1 MLYHLHELHRAAL
14 TPLRFA
20 AEVNVNLLRH
30 PLNPL
35 AYTPG
40 GRAVAAACD
49 LFENTTRHYGK
60 PAFGLHQTAIDGE
73 RVTVRERIV
82 GRRPFCQL
90 KHFERDGAERR
101 GDPRLLIVA
110 PLSGHYATLL
120 RGTVQAMLP
129 AHDVYITDWRDARM
143 VAHGAGPFDLDDYI
157 DYVIGFLRELGPG
170 THVMAV
176 CQPSVP
182 VLAATA
188 LMAAD
193 GDAATPRSL
202 TLMGGPIDTRISPTV
217 PNRLATQRSLEWFEH
232 TVITRVPLSYPGF
245 MRRVYPGFVQLT
257 GFMTMN
263 LDRHVGAHLRLF
275 NHLVR
280 GDGDGARAHREFY
293 DEYRSVMDLPAE
305 YYLQTVRQ
313 VFQEHQLP
321 RGAMKSRGR
330 AVAPTAIE
338 RTALMTVEGE
348 LDDISGLG
356 QTRAA
361 HDICPSIPAARRAHY
376 VQEGVGHYGV
386 FNGRR
391 WREQIAPRV
400 AAFIRAHDR
409 G

>member
-1 MLYHLHELHRAAL
+1 
-14 TPLRFA
+14 
-20 AEVNVNLLRH
+20 
-30 PLNPL
+30 
-35 AYTPG
+35 
-40 GRAVAAACD
+40 
-49 LFENTTRHYGK
+49 
-60 PAFGLHQTAIDGE
+60 
-73 RVTVRERIV
+73 
-82 GRRPFCQL
+82 
-90 KHFERDGAERR
+90 
-101 GDPRLLIVA
+101 
-110 PLSGHYATLL
+110 
-120 RGTVQAMLP
+120 
-129 AHDVYITDWRDARM
+129 
-143 VAHGAGPFDLDDYI
+143 
-157 DYVIGFLRELGPG
+157 
-170 THVMAV
+170 
-176 CQPSVP
+176 
-182 VLAATA
+182 
-188 LMAAD
+188 
-193 GDAATPRSL
+193 
-202 TLMGGPIDTRISPTV
+202 MGGPIDTRISPTV